1 MANSVTVNKKTTKHT
16 FSCSF
21 YREDITPLVRLS
33 TRVTGQNLD
42 EFRKT
47 YGHILLMLT
56 TRIDEWGLYTLLQFY
71 DSELRCFTFQDYQI
85 APTLEEY
92 AHILQIKVQHEVPF
106 VCAPEKPKMDRIAD
120 ALYLSM
126 KDVKDNWKPNG
137 GTHGFY
143 VKFLMR
149 EAEALGD
156 KEKWK
161 EFNALLA
168 VMIYGLVMFPN
179 IPNFVDLTAI
189 CLFMDQNP
197 VPTLLADTYYA
208 IHSRYGKKGSVGGCL
223 PILYE
228 WFSSHLPKS
237 GAFVTT
243 RDSQKWPQRIMG
255 LTANDIVWYHLRT
268 DIEQVITRCGSF
280 GNVPLIGTKG
290 VINYNPKQALRQL
303 GFVLKDKPLDK
314 EIFKSVCFEKGTNPE
329 GLEKVR
335 SAWNKIH
342 TEDRTTLG
350 GKNAIA
356 KKAYTEW
363 VEERVKERLLPFP
376 KVSPLY
382 EQPPEI
388 LTATVPTE
396 EYNQVH
402 VENIRLRE
410 KGEDAKIKYFLVDQ
424 KRAELAHELEEE
436 TTQRVAIK
444 KKLEEEITQRIAVE
458 TQLKGSHLR
467 SARLTEEN
475 AKLRNHIAEMES
487 TSEKNTLPDCK
498 GCESLVAHCDM
509 LDGQLFRKDVV
520 IQSFVKERDREV
532 TKKMFDETKKWSD
545 KHFKQGGPLFYTKM
559 D

>member
-1 MANSVTVNKKTTKHT
+1 MANSVTVNKEATKST
-16 FSCSF
+16 FTCSF
-21 YREDITPLVRLS
+21 YREDTTPLVQLS
-33 TRVTGQNLD
+33 TLVTGHNLD

-71 DSELRCFTFQDYQI
+71 DSELRCFTFQDYQL

-92 AHILQIKVQHEVPF
+92 AHILQIKVQHKVPF
-106 VCAPEKPKMDRIAD
+106 VCVPEKHKMDRIAG
-120 ALYLSM
+120 ALYLSL
-126 KDVKDNWKPNG
+126 KDVTDNWKPNG

-143 VKFLMR
+143 VRFLMKK
-149 EAEALGD
+149 AEALAIE
-156 KEKWK
+156 EKWK
-161 EFNALLA
+161 EFNALLT

-268 DIEQVITRCGSF
+268 NIEQVITRCGNF
-280 GNVPLIGTKG
+280 DNVPLIGTKG
-290 VINYNPKQALRQL
+290 VINYNPRLALRQL
-303 GFVLKDKPLDK
+303 GFALKDKPLDK
-314 EIFKSVCFEKGTNPE
+314 EIFETVCFEKGTDPK
-329 GLEKVR
+329 GLEKAR
-335 SAWNKIH
+335 SAWNNIH
-342 TEDRTTLG
+342 TDDRTTLG

-356 KKAYTEW
+356 KQAYTEW
-363 VEERVKERLLPFP
+363 VKERVKECLLPFP

-388 LTATVPTE
+388 LTATVPAE

-424 KRAELAHELEEE
+424 KR
-436 TTQRVAIK
+436 
-444 KKLEEEITQRIAVE
+444 
-458 TQLKGSHLR
+458 
-467 SARLTEEN
+467 
-475 AKLRNHIAEMES
+475 
-487 TSEKNTLPDCK
+487 
-498 GCESLVAHCDM
+498 
-509 LDGQLFRKDVV
+509 
-520 IQSFVKERDREV
+520 
-532 TKKMFDETKKWSD
+532 DE
-545 KHFKQGGPLFYTKM
+545 
-559 D
+559 

>member
-71 DSELRCFTFQDYQI
+71 DSELCCFTFQDYQL

-92 AHILQIKVQHEVPF
+92 AHILQIKVQHKVPF

-149 EAEALGD
+149 EAEALAD

-197 VPTLLADTYYA
+197 VTL
-208 IHSRYGKKGSVGGCL
+208 
-223 PILYE
+223 
-228 WFSSHLPKS
+228 
-237 GAFVTT
+237 
-243 RDSQKWPQRIMG
+243 
-255 LTANDIVWYHLRT
+255 
-268 DIEQVITRCGSF
+268 
-280 GNVPLIGTKG
+280 
-290 VINYNPKQALRQL
+290 
-303 GFVLKDKPLDK
+303 
-314 EIFKSVCFEKGTNPE
+314 
-329 GLEKVR
+329 
-335 SAWNKIH
+335 
-342 TEDRTTLG
+342 
-350 GKNAIA
+350 
-356 KKAYTEW
+356 
-363 VEERVKERLLPFP
+363 
-376 KVSPLY
+376 
-382 EQPPEI
+382 
-388 LTATVPTE
+388 
-396 EYNQVH
+396 
-402 VENIRLRE
+402 
-410 KGEDAKIKYFLVDQ
+410 
-424 KRAELAHELEEE
+424 
-436 TTQRVAIK
+436 
-444 KKLEEEITQRIAVE
+444 
-458 TQLKGSHLR
+458 
-467 SARLTEEN
+467 
-475 AKLRNHIAEMES
+475 
-487 TSEKNTLPDCK
+487 
-498 GCESLVAHCDM
+498 
-509 LDGQLFRKDVV
+509 
-520 IQSFVKERDREV
+520 
-532 TKKMFDETKKWSD
+532 
-545 KHFKQGGPLFYTKM
+545 
-559 D
+559 